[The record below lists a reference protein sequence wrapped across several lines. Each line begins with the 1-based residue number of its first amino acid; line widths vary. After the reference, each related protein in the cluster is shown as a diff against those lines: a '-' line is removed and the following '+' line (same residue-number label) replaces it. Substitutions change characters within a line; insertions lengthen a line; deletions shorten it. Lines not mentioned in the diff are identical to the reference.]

1 MKKKKYFL
9 NFFVIILITSFST
22 KIKAQSFD
30 IYVLDKNAGTTE
42 TGYKYCQ
49 CWRVMPAGQ
58 TMEKKLRMIW

>member
-30 IYVLDKNAGTTE
+30 IYVLDKNAGTT
-42 TGYKYCQ
+42 K
-49 CWRVMPAGQ
+49 RVTSIANAGEFQ
-58 TMEKKLRMIW
+58 LVKQWKKNCA